1 VFYDRSMA
9 EQMLA
14 SLRRARDVGAEVLV
28 GDPYRSRLPQDALTT
43 LATYEVDVDPELER
57 APVVAALVARLTG

>member
-1 VFYDRSMA
+1 
-9 EQMLA
+9 
-14 SLRRARDVGAEVLV
+14 
-28 GDPYRSRLPQDALTT
+28 LTT